1 MIYNLTF
8 ICRNV
13 SESEINMTLF
23 INSEYQKLGE
33 NEKNYSVYELGMV
46 EKYLSE
52 GTEDDTYG
60 SLEPPYEEEEN

>member
-1 MIYNLTF
+1 
-8 ICRNV
+8 
-13 SESEINMTLF
+13 MTLF